1 MGLSWGTPAKVID
14 AVTVAAEAESDLSAG
29 VNLDDCVG
37 VVGFSVAC
45 VFNASATA
53 GAVLNVY
60 PCYDGVNY
68 AGTPVEVGI
77 IDLANA
83 GASTEQHVYFPIS
96 CRKVK
101 VTVENLDAAQS
112 ITGVSVWAHKQTLSA

>member
-14 AVTVAAEAESDLSAG
+14 AVTVAAEAESDLSAEID
-29 VNLDDCVG
+29 LDACVG
-37 VVGFSVAC
+37 VMGFTVVA
-45 VFNASATA
+45 VFNAAATA

-68 AGTPVEVGI
+68 ASTPVEVGL
-77 IDLANA
+77 IDLKNV
-83 GASTEQHVYFPIS
+83 GASIEQHVYFPIS
-96 CRKVK
+96 CRKMK
-101 VTVENLDAAQS
+101 VAVENLDEAQS

>member
-1 MGLSWGTPAKVID
+1 MGLSWGTPTKVID
-14 AVTVAAEAESDLSAG
+14 AVTVAAKAESDLSAG

-101 VTVENLDAAQS
+101 VAVENLDAAQS

>member
-14 AVTVAAEAESDLSAG
+14 AVTVAAEAESDLSAEID
-29 VNLDDCVG
+29 LDACVG
-37 VVGFSVAC
+37 VMGFTVVC

-53 GAVLNVY
+53 GAALNVY
-60 PCYDGVNY
+60 PCYDGTNY
-68 AGTPVEVGI
+68 ADTPVEVGI
-77 IDLANA
+77 VDLADA

-101 VTVENLDAAQS
+101 VAVENLDAAQS